1 MATINL
7 SWTPAGGATSTGQ
20 TVQRKLASSGTWTD
34 LATGLS
40 ASANSYADTTASD
53 NTLYDYRILNICSVG
68 GPTPGS
74 TVQADKIICP
84 TITLANPQTGEQD
97 TITWTVA
104 ATSGDVNI
112 TEVLIIK
119 GGTTLETNPVN
130 SQGPASGTYDT
141 GLDFGS
147 TYTVRAVLS
156 DGVFTQNCENTIT
169 IGSAPGC
176 GAPTNLTATPV

>member
-7 SWTPAGGATSTGQ
+7 SWTPAGGATSVSQ
-20 TVQRKLASSGTWTD
+20 TVQRKLASGSTWGD
-34 LATGLS
+34 IATGL
-40 ASANSYADTTASD
+40 APTANSYSDTTASD
-53 NTLYDYRILNICSVG
+53 NTLYDYRILNICSAG
-68 GPTPGS
+68 GPTAGS

-112 TEVLIIK
+112 TQVLIIK
-119 GGTTLETNPVN
+119 GGTTLETNTIGN
-130 SQGPASGTYDT
+130 QGPASGTYDT

-147 TYTVRAVLS
+147 TYTIRAVLS
-156 DGVFTQNCENTIT
+156 DGVFTQNCEDTIT
-169 IGSAPGC
+169 IGTAPAC
-176 GAPTNLTATPV
+176 GAPTNLTATPA